1 MGKPA
6 IFIDRDGVVVEL
18 VDYLNRIDQVIL
30 MPGIADAIRAVNQ
43 AKIPL
48 VIITNQSGIARG
60 FLTEKKLE
68 EIHDRIK
75 ALLTEKGAHIDAIYY
90 CPHHPDIGTPN
101 YRQMCDCRKP
111 APGLFLRAAREMNI
125 DLSRSVMIGDHLSD
139 IEAGHRAGVARTF
152 LVLTGHGTE
161 SLQHLNDT
169 SQQPFAIYSNAPS
182 AISAIL
188 KNPL

>member
-6 IFIDRDGVVVEL
+6 IFIDRDGVVIEL

-43 AKIPL
+43 TKIPV

-60 FLTEKKLE
+60 LLTEKTLE
-68 EIHDRIK
+68 VIHDRIK
-75 ALLTEKGAHIDAIYY
+75 ALLIEKGANIDAIYY
-90 CPHHPDIGTPN
+90 CPHHPDIGAPN

-111 APGLFLRAAREMNI
+111 APGMLLRAAREMDI

-139 IEAGHRAGVARTF
+139 IEAGYRAGVARTF
-152 LVLTGHGTE
+152 LVLTGHGAD
-161 SLQHLNDT
+161 SQRHLSDVR
-169 SQQPFAIYSNAPS
+169 QQPFAIYPNAPA

-188 KNPL
+188 KCPL